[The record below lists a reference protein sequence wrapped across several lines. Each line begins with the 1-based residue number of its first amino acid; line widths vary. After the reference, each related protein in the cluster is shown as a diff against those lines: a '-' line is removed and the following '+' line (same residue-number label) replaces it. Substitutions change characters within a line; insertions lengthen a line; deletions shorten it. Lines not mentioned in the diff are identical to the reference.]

1 MAEGDSGFPGSRA
14 SVTHGPSL
22 EKSHGRRVYADFVGG
37 TMAGTHRVLKD
48 KNATRPF
55 TLDTFTIV
63 EFADRFPPDQESVR
77 EGSLE
82 ECVKFVRES
91 VPPPI
96 KE

>member
-1 MAEGDSGFPGSRA
+1 
-14 SVTHGPSL
+14 
-22 EKSHGRRVYADFVGG
+22 
-37 TMAGTHRVLKD
+37 MAGTHRVLKD
-48 KNATRPF
+48 KNAARPYS
-55 TLDTFTIV
+55 LDNFTIV
-63 EFADRFPPDQESVR
+63 EATDRIPSDQESVR